1 MVSSGCNIDSISTSS
16 QAFCPVAR
24 HLSLKS
30 LRKFFKHS
38 IAWFNVPQLVHS
50 DSAFRIKHKYNES
63 DIRTRTTNT
72 CPSVHGL
79 NPSPVDS
86 SFFSSTHPGVSSTAC
101 SLQETLKSQIYLL
114 HILIQDMAMQN
125 TAQAAKRTSLGNV
138 VSDQG
143 LSKEHP
149 LLFKSGQWCF
159 PQSTYTRS
167 ACCSMTSKGVC
178 NFLGLKRCK
187 VAITARKRQVKLKT
201 KAQRRTAARSSSGQS

>member
-1 MVSSGCNIDSISTSS
+1 MIQCTATCPFWFSFSESNI
-16 QAFCPVAR
+16 R
-24 HLSLKS
+24 
-30 LRKFFKHS
+30 
-38 IAWFNVPQLVHS
+38 
-50 DSAFRIKHKYNES
+50 YNES
-63 DIRTRTTNT
+63 DICTRTTNT

-79 NPSPVDS
+79 NMFK
-86 SFFSSTHPGVSSTAC
+86 SFASWQQFLFQHTSGVSSTAC
-101 SLQETLKSQIYLL
+101 SLQETLKSLFFFPL

-125 TAQAAKRTSLGNV
+125 TAQAAKRTSFLNV

-201 KAQRRTAARSSSGQS
+201 KAQRRTPARSSSGQS